1 MIMDDNIVLYDREAA
16 VEYART
22 YALVYNKDY
31 PNFDRGT
38 PNSGDC
44 MNFVSQCIHA
54 GGMPQKEYGYLWFC
68 NKKKHSSSWSGV
80 DSFRN
85 YLKKSFGNP
94 RILFDVYETPEKLEK
109 GDIVFTC
116 AYNKNNK
123 PGDINRNP
131 SHIVIL
137 SED

>member
-85 YLKKSFGNP
+85 YLKKSFEIP
-94 RILFDVYETPEKLEK
+94 AFYSMFMKLRKSWKKEILSLPVYPIRITSLVILIEILFT
-109 GDIVFTC
+109 
-116 AYNKNNK
+116 
-123 PGDINRNP
+123 
-131 SHIVIL
+131 S
-137 SED
+137 